1 MPSFLALLARLSIAA
16 IFFLS
21 GFGKILDHAHTVEM
35 MGGVGIPY
43 AGGLFY
49 ATVAVEL
56 GGGLLLALGT
66 RARFAAFLLAAFL
79 VPVTYYF
86 HFHPGD
92 RMQTIQLLKNLAIFG
107 GLLQIVAFGPGRIS
121 LDRK

>member
-1 MPSFLALLARLSIAA
+1 MTSFFALLARLSIAT

-21 GFGKILDHAHTVEM
+21 GFGKLLDHPHTVEM
-35 MGGVGIPY
+35 MRGVGIPY
-43 AGGLFY
+43 SGPLYY
-49 ATVAVEL
+49 ATVAVEI
-56 GGGLLLALGT
+56 GGSLLLALGT

-107 GLLQIVAFGPGRIS
+107 GLLQIVAFGPGRVS
-121 LDRK
+121 LDRQ